1 MAGRSGDHREA
12 DSPAGGAGRR
22 RLGHFG
28 EAVAEAFLRRQGYEI
43 VERNWRCR
51 QGELDLVGRQGGDWV
66 FIEVRCRR
74 SPGTDGSQTA
84 PTCGSAEESVTP
96 AKQRRLLRLAEAYL
110 QAHGLEDVS
119 WRIDV
124 VAVEVDRAGRP
135 ARVALLPAAVW
146 AEGEEG

>member
-1 MAGRSGDHREA
+1 MAGGSGSHQGNPVNR
-12 DSPAGGAGRR
+12 AGRR

-28 EAVAEAFLRRQGYEI
+28 ETVAEAFLQRQGYEI

-66 FIEVRCRR
+66 FIEVRSRR
-74 SPGTDGSQTA
+74 GDL
-84 PTCGSAEESVTP
+84 CGSAEESITP
-96 AKQRRLLRLAEAYL
+96 EKQRRLLRLAEAYL

-124 VAVEVDRAGRP
+124 VAVEMDHAGRP
-135 ARVALLPAAVW
+135 ARVTLLPAAVW
-146 AEGEEG
+146 AEGGGK

>member
-1 MAGRSGDHREA
+1 MAGGSGSERGNSA
-12 DSPAGGAGRR
+12 KRAGRR
-22 RLGHFG
+22 RLGRFG

-66 FIEVRCRR
+66 FVEVRCRR
-74 SPGTDGSQTA
+74 GDL
-84 PTCGSAEESVTP
+84 CGSAEESVTP
-96 AKQRRLLRLAEAYL
+96 AKQRRLLHLAEAYL

-124 VAVEVDRAGRP
+124 VAVKVDRTGRP
-135 ARVALLPAAVW
+135 AQVTLLPAAVW
-146 AEGEEG
+146 AEVGEE